1 MEHTLTMNDG
11 TIVRFELDTDPETIM
26 LGVMPPEDYS
36 WLGVLDVIQ
45 HIE

>member
-11 TIVRFELDTDPETIM
+11 TIVRFELDTDPEAIM

-36 WLGVLDVIQ
+36 WIVIPE
-45 HIE
+45 IE